1 MARLYRLLLKMYP
14 ARFREEF
21 GAPLERQ
28 FADEYRDAETA
39 AGRTWLLLRTLAD
52 LAVTVPA
59 EIVREVA
66 EDLRYAARVYRKRSL
81 STILALS
88 ALALAIGA
96 TTGVFSVVNALLIRS
111 LPFRAPERL
120 VQVLNPPVSP
130 LQGRSEF
137 VRWPSSGAYL
147 SDIAGYFP
155 TQVNLGL
162 ANQAE
167 RVELAEVSAN
177 FFALLGC
184 QAAFGRT
191 FALDEDL
198 PGHDGVA
205 VIGHAFWQQFLG
217 GDPRALGATIYLN
230 GSPAT
235 VIGVAPATLD
245 FPGKTAVWT
254 PTLFDYK
261 HLPKSGVFYAQTIGR
276 LRDGLAFARAN
287 ATFQAERKHSPMM
300 SEQRPEL
307 VPLQGQ
313 LAGSIRQASFVL
325 LGLVAFVLL
334 IACANVAHLLLARAA
349 ERRPELMIRNALG
362 ASRARLVQQL
372 RSAYRR
378 CASAKNSPAQTPR
391 YLAATR
397 FSCAVSAP

>member
-1 MARLYRLLLKMYP
+1 M
-14 ARFREEF
+14 
-21 GAPLERQ
+21 
-28 FADEYRDAETA
+28 
-39 AGRTWLLLRTLAD
+39 LRTLAD

-59 EIVREVA
+59 EIAREVA

-167 RVELAEVSAN
+167 RVEIAEVSAN

-191 FALDEDL
+191 FAPDEDL
-198 PGHDGVA
+198 PGRDGVA
-205 VIGHAFWQQFLG
+205 VIGHAFWQQFFG
-217 GDPRALGATIYLN
+217 ADPRVLGATIYLN
-230 GSPAT
+230 GT
-235 VIGVAPATLD
+235 R
-245 FPGKTAVWT
+245 
-254 PTLFDYK
+254 
-261 HLPKSGVFYAQTIGR
+261 LP
-276 LRDGLAFARAN
+276 
-287 ATFQAERKHSPMM
+287 
-300 SEQRPEL
+300 
-307 VPLQGQ
+307 
-313 LAGSIRQASFVL
+313 
-325 LGLVAFVLL
+325 
-334 IACANVAHLLLARAA
+334 
-349 ERRPELMIRNALG
+349 
-362 ASRARLVQQL
+362 
-372 RSAYRR
+372 
-378 CASAKNSPAQTPR
+378 
-391 YLAATR
+391 
-397 FSCAVSAP
+397 